1 MHFENV
7 LYITSEA
14 ELKTAKTS
22 LAGLALIIIIIIIIM
37 IIQYLYSAISIAIQ

>member
-22 LAGLALIIIIIIIIM
+22 LASLALIIIIIIII
-37 IIQYLYSAISIAIQ
+37 ITQYLYSAISIAIQ

>member
-7 LYITSEA
+7 LYITSEE

-22 LAGLALIIIIIIIIM
+22 LASLALIIIIIIII
-37 IIQYLYSAISIAIQ
+37 ITQYLYSAISIAIQ

>member
-22 LAGLALIIIIIIIIM
+22 LASLALIIIIII

>member
-22 LAGLALIIIIIIIIM
+22 LAGLALIIIIIIM

>member
-22 LAGLALIIIIIIIIM
+22 LASLALIIIIII
-37 IIQYLYSAISIAIQ
+37 QFLYSAISIAIQ

>member
-22 LAGLALIIIIIIIIM
+22 LASLALIIIIIIIIT
-37 IIQYLYSAISIAIQ
+37 QYLYSAISIAIQ

>member
-22 LAGLALIIIIIIIIM
+22 LASLALIIIIIII
-37 IIQYLYSAISIAIQ
+37 QFLYSAISIAIQ

>member
-22 LAGLALIIIIIIIIM
+22 LAGLALIIIIIIIM

>member
-22 LAGLALIIIIIIIIM
+22 LASLALIIIIIII
-37 IIQYLYSAISIAIQ
+37 QFLYSAISMAIQ